1 MSDDSK
7 NDKRRGLWARFGLW
21 LLHEIK
27 VVWLFTLY
35 FGISFTLLMLLKRLT
50 LAQYEI
56 GFQGLGLAVLG
67 ALLVAKVVAVLE
79 KVPLGPWVRRRPA
92 AIDVIVRTLLYV
104 LAVFLVLVLEKGF
117 ESRHEAGGLWPAIVR
132 AFENRDRHRVWA
144 VTIGVGGSLL
154 IFNIMSVLRRRLGPW
169 GLSKLFFA
177 TRLEEL
183 ETLPAETSTKEEA
196 AETEVAVR

>member
-1 MSDDSK
+1 VQDEST
-7 NDKRRGLWARFGLW
+7 NNRRRSWWARFGLW

-27 VVWLFTLY
+27 IVWLFTLY
-35 FGISFTLLMLLKRLT
+35 FAIAFSLLMLLKRLT

-56 GFQGLGLAVLG
+56 GFKGLGLAVLG

-92 AIDVIVRTLLYV
+92 AIDVVVRTVLYT
-104 LAVFLVLVLEKGF
+104 LGVFLVLVVEKGF
-117 ESRHEAGGLWPAIVR
+117 ESREEAGGFVPAVVR

-144 VTIGVGGSLL
+144 VTIGVGGTLL

-177 TRLEEL
+177 TRLEEV
-183 ETLPAETSTKEEA
+183 EALPPESSTKEET
-196 AETEVAVR
+196 AEMAVH